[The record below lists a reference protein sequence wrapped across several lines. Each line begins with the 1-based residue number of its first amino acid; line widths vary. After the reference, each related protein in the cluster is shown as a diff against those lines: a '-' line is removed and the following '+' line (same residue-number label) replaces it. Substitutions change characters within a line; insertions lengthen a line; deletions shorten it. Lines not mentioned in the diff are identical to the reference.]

1 MKSMVPE
8 ICLVYANEKLIR
20 DPTQSFNAKYIG
32 KTKAEKR
39 FWAAAHNIH
48 NSLKVYNHLTKSP
61 FFYSFTSILARLF
74 FLVLFK
80 YFSLFETISILLG
93 VEGIKRQMT
102 NYQRAYEKGRTTSHS
117 KWAMFKNVSRIIPLK
132 TFYREYTAIPWACK
146 NV

>member
-1 MKSMVPE
+1 MKSLVPE

-20 DPTQSFNAKYIG
+20 DPTQSFDAEYIG

-39 FWAAAHNIH
+39 FLTTAHNIH
-48 NSLKVYNHLTKSP
+48 NPLKVYNHLTKSP
-61 FFYSFTSILARLF
+61 FFYSFTSILVRLF

-102 NYQRAYEKGRTTSHS
+102 RYQRAYEKGRKISHS
-117 KWAMFKNVSRIIPLK
+117 KWAMFKNVGLITHLK
-132 TFYREYTAIPWACK
+132 HFIEKT
-146 NV
+146 

>member
-1 MKSMVPE
+1 MVPE

-74 FLVLFK
+74 FLVLFE

-93 VEGIKRQMT
+93 VEVIKRQMT
-102 NYQRAYEKGRTTSHS
+102 KYHRAYKKRKKTSHS
-117 KWAMFKNVSRIIPLK
+117 KWAMFKNVGLMTLLK
-132 TFYREYTAIPWACK
+132 HFIEKTQQFPGHVKKC
-146 NV
+146 NQ